1 MRSPEHEEAWEAL
14 GLLYASTGEYEQLL
28 DMRRMWVDHAGG
40 DAESVDQLDERLR
53 QDGPEG
59 YWEWRLA
66 VLQER
71 MSEGEIVSP
80 VYLAAAQAA
89 LGDTEEALVSLQ
101 EAVRDRDRR
110 LVSLRTDA
118 VWDVMRPDPRFAS
131 LLRRITNPPP
141 GRRMRR

>member
-1 MRSPEHEEAWEAL
+1 
-14 GLLYASTGEYEQLL
+14 
-28 DMRRMWVDHAGG
+28 MRRMWVDHAGG

-53 QDGPEG
+53 RDGPEG

-71 MSEGEIVSP
+71 ASEGEIRLSGVFGRGSGRVWETP
-80 VYLAAAQAA
+80 KRRWPLS
-89 LGDTEEALVSLQ
+89 E

-118 VWDVMRPDPRFAS
+118 VWDVIRPDPRFAS
-131 LLRRITNPPP
+131 LVRGITNAPPR
-141 GRRMRR
+141 RRMRR